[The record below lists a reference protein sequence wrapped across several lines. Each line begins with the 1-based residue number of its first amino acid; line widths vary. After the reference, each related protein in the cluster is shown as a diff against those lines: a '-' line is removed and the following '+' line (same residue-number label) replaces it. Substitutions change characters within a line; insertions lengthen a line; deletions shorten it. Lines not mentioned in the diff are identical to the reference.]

1 MNKDTNELMASIDRL
16 VGGKIVDEILD
27 ISPSTRNRML
37 KDGRLSPP
45 DVLGGDGHGNKW
57 LLSRVLKDR
66 DRLCN
71 IKESDSHK
79 FLLFTTN

>member
-1 MNKDTNELMASIDRL
+1 MKKNTNKLIASIDRL
-16 VGGKIVDEILD
+16 IGGKVVDEIFD

-57 LLSRVLKDR
+57 LLSKVLKDR
-66 DRLCN
+66 DRLCG
-71 IKESDSHK
+71 KEKSNTHD
-79 FLLFTTN
+79 LLFFTA